1 MATRL
6 LPPSAIPSTLW
17 KDNKLLQLP
26 PGLIGAY
33 RVVLETTGLLE
44 AALEATVQGDIGGE
58 TAKDTAE
65 HFTRNF
71 SGSCGRVQLA
81 VLDPKESLDEA
92 SNHFIRAFSGGKVAL
107 LDIPSG
113 SGAGSATV
121 LSAIAYLR
129 KESVLPRTP
138 LEVWLVAGDKSQVA
152 LDNAARVLSALTP
165 HLERQA
171 IFLQAKLVL
180 WDMLDAGSTVNLI
193 HAWAKEHAP
202 HDCREYFT
210 LTANCSGFLQ
220 HGGNF
225 KKAEAQLEQ
234 IMAWSGRLKS
244 TFMWVEPSTNA
255 ATLRMLPNV
264 ADRLWNKVKS
274 CFGHTSSTAMPAPL
288 QCEAVLSHPV
298 KPDFM
303 HRVNL
308 TLLRLERHAP

>member
-6 LPPSAIPSTLW
+6 LPTSAIPAELW
-17 KDNKLLQLP
+17 KDSKLLQLS
-26 PGLIGAY
+26 PGLIGSY
-33 RVVLETTGLLE
+33 RIVLESTGLLE
-44 AALEATVQGDIGGE
+44 AALAATAQGDIGGE
-58 TAKDTAE
+58 SAKNTAE

-81 VLDPKESLDEA
+81 VLDPKETLGEA
-92 SNHFIRAFSGGKVAL
+92 SNHFIRAFSGGKVAV

-121 LSAIAYLR
+121 LSAIAHLR

-138 LEVWLVAGDKSQVA
+138 LDVWLVAGDKSQAA
-152 LDNAARVLSALTP
+152 LDNAARVLDALAP

-171 IFLQAKLVL
+171 IFLHPRYVV

-210 LTANCSGFLQ
+210 LAANCSGFLQ
-220 HGGNF
+220 NDGNF

-234 IMAWSGRLKS
+234 ILAWSGRLKS

-255 ATLRMLPNV
+255 ATLRMIPNV
-264 ADRLWNKVKS
+264 ASRLWQKVRS
-274 CFGHTSSTAMPAPL
+274 FFGHVLATAMPAPL
-288 QCEAVLSHPV
+288 QSEAEVSHPV
-298 KPDFM
+298 KPDFT

-308 TLLRLERHAP
+308 TLLRLERHTP

>member
-1 MATRL
+1 MAVRL
-6 LPPSAIPSTLW
+6 LPTSAIPAELW
-17 KDNKLLQLP
+17 KDANLLQLSP
-26 PGLIGAY
+26 DLVGAY
-33 RVVLETTGLLE
+33 RVVLEATGLLD
-44 AALEATVQGDIGGE
+44 AALTAPAQGDIGGE
-58 TAKDTAE
+58 SGKDTAE

-81 VLDPKESLDEA
+81 VLDPKESLGEA
-92 SNHFIRAFSGGKVAL
+92 SNHFIRTFSGGKVAL

-121 LSAIAYLR
+121 LSAIAHLR
-129 KESVLPRTP
+129 MQSVLPRTP
-138 LEVWLVAGDKSQVA
+138 LDVWLVAGDRSQPA
-152 LDNAARVLSALTP
+152 LDNAARVLNALAP

-171 IFLQAKLVL
+171 IFLHPRYVV
-180 WDMLDAGSTVNLI
+180 WDMLDAGSTVKLI

-220 HGGNF
+220 HEGNF

-234 IMAWSGRLKS
+234 IMAWSGQLKS

-255 ATLRMLPNV
+255 ATQRMLPNV
-264 ADRLWNKVKS
+264 ATRLWNKVKS
-274 CFGHTSSTAMPAPL
+274 FFGHADTTPMPSTL
-288 QCEAVLSHPV
+288 QCEAELSHPV
-298 KPDFM
+298 KPNFT

-308 TLLRLERHAP
+308 TLLRLERFAP